1 MRHPGVV
8 LLPTLTTERLTLR
21 AWDPDDPA
29 DVSTAFDIYRRDDVA
44 RWLGAH
50 PAPWTD
56 EDAARARLLRWQSGG
71 REDQPGFGIWAVVPT
86 GSTAPIGSALLVH
99 LPDAEGTPTDDVEI
113 GWHLHPDA
121 WGNGYATEAG
131 QRLLRHARE
140 ALGVDQINSVAY
152 AGNDQSFAVMRR
164 LGLQPRGE
172 TDRWYG
178 VHLQWWSTPGPQPP
192 PVNPE

>member
-1 MRHPGVV
+1 VV
-8 LLPTLTTERLTLR
+8 PLPILTTERLVLR
-21 AWDPDDPA
+21 PWDPDDPN
-29 DVSTAFDIYRRDDVA
+29 DVSAAFDIYRRDDVA

-56 EDAARARLLRWQSGG
+56 LGAARERLLRWQSGG
-71 REDQPGFGIWAVVPT
+71 REDQPGYGIWAVAPT
-86 GSTAPIGSALLVH
+86 DSTTPVGSALLVH

-121 WGNGYATEAG
+121 WGRGYATEAG

-140 ALGVDQINSVAY
+140 TLGVDVVNSVAY
-152 AGNDQSFAVMRR
+152 AGNHASIAVMRR

-178 VHLQWWSTPGPQPP
+178 VSLQWWATPPAQPQPTP
-192 PVNPE
+192 S

>member
-1 MRHPGVV
+1 MVQ
-8 LLPTLTTERLTLR
+8 LPTLTTERLTLR
-21 AWDPDDPA
+21 AWNPDDSA
-29 DVSTAFDIYRRDDVA
+29 DVSAAFDIYRRDEVA

-56 EDAARARLLRWQSGG
+56 EDAARSRLLRWQSGG
-71 REDQPGFGIWAVVPT
+71 REDQPGFGIWAVVPA
-86 GSTAPIGSALLVH
+86 GSTTPVGSALLVH

-121 WGNGYATEAG
+121 WGMGYATEAG

-140 ALGVDQINSVAY
+140 TLDVEVVNSVGY
-152 AGNDQSFAVMRR
+152 DGNDASFAVMKR
-164 LGLQPRGE
+164 LGLQSRGE

-178 VHLQWWSTPGPQPP
+178 VHLQWWSTSATPSP
-192 PVNPE
+192 NRA

>member
-1 MRHPGVV
+1 MVPLP
-8 LLPTLTTERLTLR
+8 LLITERLTLR
-21 AWDPDDPA
+21 PWDPDDPG
-29 DVSTAFDIYRRDDVA
+29 DVSAAFDIYRRDDVA

-56 EDAARARLLRWQSGG
+56 EKAARERLLRWQSGG
-71 REDQPGFGIWAVVPT
+71 RDDLPGFGIWAVVPKGDET
-86 GSTAPIGSALLVH
+86 PVGSALLVH

-121 WGNGYATEAG
+121 WGKGYATEAG
-131 QRLLRHARE
+131 LRLLRHATE
-140 ALGVDQINSVAY
+140 TLGVDVVNAVGY
-152 AGNDQSFAVMRR
+152 AGNDASFDVMRR

-178 VHLQWWSTPGPQPP
+178 VHLQWWSTIDAG
-192 PVNPE
+192 